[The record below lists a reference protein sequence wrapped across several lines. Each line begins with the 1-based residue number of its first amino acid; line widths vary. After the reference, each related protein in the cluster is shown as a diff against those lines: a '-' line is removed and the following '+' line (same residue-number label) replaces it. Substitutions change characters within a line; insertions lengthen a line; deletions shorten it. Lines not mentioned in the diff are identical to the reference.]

1 MMKLRT
7 LSHLIPATVGFVV
20 LGLTAPALAQ
30 GSMEQE
36 QSRWDFGGDFRLRA
50 EFNDNAPGTVDRHR
64 QRMRFRFGGTFAV
77 NEEITVGARMITGN
91 ADDPNSPHVDLG
103 SVLNSFE
110 LSLDRLYVM
119 YTPEEVEGLALLGG
133 KFGHPMYRNPVYGE
147 LVWDADVQPEGFA
160 AAYRCDDGFGPVDS
174 FGIQAATVAVL
185 EQSGSEEAWA
195 NWLGIDFTSSTGDDS
210 KFDGGLSYT
219 FFGDLTPGGSGA
231 IAGDLIGNSLTGTE
245 ATSDYGILDAI
256 LAYHSGAMVVSG
268 EFINNIRAADTV
280 GDTGVAVGAALKTD
294 VGKFYYQYATIE
306 QDAVLTAIAQD
317 DMLLATNYNTHML
330 GWKKGLTERVG
341 LHVWVMASE
350 PNELLAGMVDEMIY
364 RFRVDL
370 NIDL

>member
-1 MMKLRT
+1 MNKFLP
-7 LSHLIPATVGFVV
+7 LSRLIPATAGLLL
-20 LGLTAPALAQ
+20 LGLTAPVLAQ
-30 GSMEQE
+30 EGMQQE
-36 QSRWDFGGDFRLRA
+36 ESRWTFDGDFRLRG

-77 NEEITVGARMITGN
+77 DEEITVGARVTTGN
-91 ADDPNSPHVDLG
+91 PDDPKSPHVDLG
-103 SVLNSFE
+103 DVLNSFDI
-110 LSLDRLYVM
+110 SIDRLFVL
-119 YTPEEVEGLALLGG
+119 YTPGEVEGLALLGG

-160 AAYRCDDGFGPVDS
+160 AAYRCDGFGPLDS

-185 EQSGSEEAWA
+185 EQSGSEDAWA
-195 NWLGIDFTSSTGDDS
+195 NWLGIDFSSSTGDDS

-231 IAGDLIGNSLTGTE
+231 IAGDLRGNSLTGSE
-245 ATSDYGILDAI
+245 ATSDYGILDAVV
-256 LAYHSGAMVVSG
+256 AYHSGAMVVSG

-294 VGKFYYQYATIE
+294 AGKFYYQYATIE
-306 QDAVLTAIAQD
+306 QDAILTAISQD
-317 DMLLATNYNTHML
+317 DMLMATNYDTHML
-330 GWKKGLTERVG
+330 GWKKNLTKRVG

-350 PNELLAGMVDEMIY
+350 PNEILAGMVDEMVY
-364 RFRVDL
+364 RFRIDL

>member
-1 MMKLRT
+1 MKNLLNSSR
-7 LSHLIPATVGFVV
+7 LIPATAGLLV
-20 LGLTAPALAQ
+20 LSLTAPAMAQ
-30 GSMEQE
+30 ESLQQE
-36 QSRWDFGGDFRLRA
+36 PSRWTFNGDFRLRG

-77 NEEITVGARMITGN
+77 NDEITVGARMITGN

-103 SVLNSFE
+103 DVLNSFE
-110 LSLDRLYVM
+110 LSLDRLYVQ
-119 YTPEEVEGLALLGG
+119 YTPAEVEGLALLGG

-160 AAYRCDDGFGPVDS
+160 AAYRCDGCGPVDS

-195 NWLGIDFTSSTGDDS
+195 HWLGVDFSSSTGDDS
-210 KFDGGLSYT
+210 KIDGGLSYT

-231 IAGDLIGNSLTGTE
+231 IAGDLSGNSLTGTE

-256 LAYHSGAMVVSG
+256 LAYHSGALIVSG

-294 VGKFYYQYATIE
+294 AGKFYYQYATIE
-306 QDAVLTAIAQD
+306 QDAILTAISQD
-317 DMLLATNYNTHML
+317 DMLLATNYNSHML

-370 NIDL
+370 NINL